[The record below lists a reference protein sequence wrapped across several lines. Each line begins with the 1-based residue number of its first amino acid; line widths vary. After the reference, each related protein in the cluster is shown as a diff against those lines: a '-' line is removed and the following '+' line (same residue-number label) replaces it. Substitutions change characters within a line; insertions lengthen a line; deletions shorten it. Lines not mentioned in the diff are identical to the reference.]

1 MKAQNSPATRGG
13 PLSKVIAARSLADE
27 AYVQLK
33 RKIIRCDLPPDLLVT
48 ESQLVRE
55 SGLGK
60 TPVREALARLVQEGL
75 VRNIPRHGYEIAP
88 ITLGDVEELF
98 GLRLIIEPAAA
109 ELAAGRVD
117 AAHLRQLDEICAA
130 SCQPDGGSE
139 SFDRHLKAN
148 RELHVSIAR
157 ASGNRR
163 LAEVMER
170 LLDESER
177 MLHLSLLFRNRRA
190 EILHEH
196 RQLVDALIAGDAETA
211 RRVSIEQIVAAQ
223 RNVTDALLSSPSI
236 LSAHVTAPKRARL
249 RA

>member
-1 MKAQNSPATRGG
+1 MKAQKTASTARRPFT
-13 PLSKVIAARSLADE
+13 KIVAAGSLADE

-33 RKIIRCDLPPDLLVT
+33 RKIIRCELPPDLLVT

-88 ITLGDVEELF
+88 ITLRDVDDLF
-98 GLRLIIEPAAA
+98 GLRLIVEPAAT
-109 ELAAGRVD
+109 ELAAGHVD
-117 AAHLRQLDEICAA
+117 ATQLRQLDEMCAA
-130 SCQPDGGSE
+130 STDPDGGNE

-148 RELHVSIAR
+148 RELHLTVAR

-196 RQLVDALIAGDAETA
+196 RQLVDALIAGDGEAA
-211 RRVSIEQIVAAQ
+211 RRVSIEQIEAA
-223 RNVTDALLSSPSI
+223 RHNVTDALLSSPSI
-236 LSAHVTAPKRARL
+236 LSAHVTAPKRVRL